1 MDGVSFQDLSE
12 SEYVQIMQD
21 NVTSFTERL
30 NFSARDWHKLV
41 SCARS
46 VKHVLGGASG
56 AYDEE
61 ALEEVGEDDQNVDN
75 AGAVLGGR
83 DVYPPRHVYQP
94 LTTEASSQPRVVYP
108 PPSTSSQ
115 PRPPSSQ
122 PPSPSSS
129 SSSPKP
135 QHKARPS
142 VARQVPSSEHVQQPA
157 ESPEVPPPPPPP
169 WRQLEE
175 ASPPGMSGCRGVKR
189 PYEEL
194 AEPLSIIVSGMCPL
208 CKVPRAE
215 CFRPG
220 DWGCP
225 VCGQHNYPS
234 KLVCSNYR
242 CLAKKGVAVLC
253 APTPQAPPPVGPPVP
268 SSWCDSCR
276 RPRSECWRPN
286 DWECPW
292 CKNHN
297 YARKQVVA
305 AECSAGWEWVC
316 L

>member
-1 MDGVSFQDLSE
+1 
-12 SEYVQIMQD
+12 MQD

-30 NFSARDWHKLV
+30 NFSARDWHKLE

-46 VKHVLGGASG
+46 VKHALGGARC

-61 ALEEVGEDDQNVDN
+61 ALEEAGEDDQNVDN

-83 DVYPPRHVYQP
+83 DVYPPRHVQP
-94 LTTEASSQPRVVYP
+94 LTTEASGSSTASSRSSTASSSRPRPTQLRPHP
-108 PPSTSSQ
+108 PP
-115 PRPPSSQ
+115 
-122 PPSPSSS
+122 
-129 SSSPKP
+129 
-135 QHKARPS
+135 H
-142 VARQVPSSEHVQQPA
+142 
-157 ESPEVPPPPPPP
+157 PPPTAAP
-169 WRQLEE
+169 QLEE
-175 ASPPGMSGCRGVKR
+175 ASPPGMSECRGVKLRPQPPPHPPPPAAPQLEEASPPGMSECRGVKR
-189 PYEEL
+189 PYDNEEL
-194 AEPLSIIVSGMCPL
+194 AEPSGMCPV

-234 KLVCSNYR
+234 KSVCSNYR
-242 CLAKKGVAVLC
+242 CRAKRGAVVPC
-253 APTPQAPPPVGPPVP
+253 APAPQAAPPDPPRP
-268 SSWCDSCR
+268 SWHHWCDSCKKNR
-276 RPRSECWRPN
+276 AECWKKN
-286 DWECPW
+286 DWECPY